1 MKNNRKF
8 FTLVAALI
16 LASALLL
23 TGCIYAITSG
33 PDKGTDYDLDA
44 IGSIS
49 DNSNPNLMTDDAPMS
64 QAEIKAKMDL
74 HTFTEEDF
82 RIRFFSAEQA
92 KHQTEKR
99 KNGEMFSLTHDEIV
113 YLINDSINKYFSN
126 EKIILTNATSFG
138 IIPKEEQQRSPD
150 HVITCYHSNYHEFL
164 VGGGVLVK
172 EANEAYAAMMADIG
186 TIILY
191 RIAMLDSTFVP
202 VRLYEENNNLWL
214 TVEDSKPVSRDGTK
228 TDVKTDPVYWL
239 YVKAQ
244 TGTNGM
250 TKEEY
255 INYILAEKDFVF
267 YGYYQSIAS
276 GMDYGSLTI
285 PEKDF
290 LTAGR
295 FLIQIKGKQSNTDI
309 ILFPT
314 KEITDLNPDIDA
326 LQNEEKT
333 RNHFEYITSKHYHQ
347 YNCYT
352 PTPQYP
358 KNTYLFGEKGDGA
371 GALRVG
377 MSYKELVDT
386 FGIPFGF
393 ETHPREAIY
402 YTSDGEKVIFY
413 LSGDDY
419 SVTEI
424 RGMPFFTPDK
434 TTQSLISGEYD
445 AKKTYSYQITVPG
458 KQKVETVEEQY
469 WRHLPYV
476 TDELIDAAEKTL
488 IAATI
493 EKGDEPTFDYFLEEK
508 DGYLCLGT
516 YIFLKIE
523 NNGTT
528 TYQTLKAL
536 ERISTQSLPE
546 DNAKGWVK

>member
-1 MKNNRKF
+1 MKLQNNRKF

-23 TGCIYAITSG
+23 TGCIYAITSW
-33 PDKGTDYDLDA
+33 PDKGADYDLDA
-44 IGSIS
+44 MGSIS
-49 DNSNPNLMTDDAPMS
+49 DNSNTNLMTDDAPMS

-113 YLINDSINKYFSN
+113 YLINDSISKYFSN

-244 TGTNGM
+244 TETNGM
-250 TKEEY
+250 TKGEY

-295 FLIQIKGKQSNTDI
+295 SLIQIKGKQSNTDT

-326 LQNEEKT
+326 LQNEEKN

-386 FGIPFGF
+386 FGIPYGE
-393 ETHPREAIY
+393 ETSPTRAY
-402 YTSDGEKVIFY
+402 YRTVDHGKLFIH
-413 LSGDDY
+413 LSPADY
-419 SVTEI
+419 SVTRIEGWSSGI
-424 RGMPFFTPDK
+424 TLDK
-434 TTQSLISGEYD
+434 TTQSLISEGYD
-445 AKKTYSYQITVPG
+445 ERFNYYYTVSIPGQTQVEKIPEEGWVWIPLTTDARILAAKERLDARLK
-458 KQKVETVEEQY
+458 E
-469 WRHLPYV
+469 L
-476 TDELIDAAEKTL
+476 DEKE
-488 IAATI
+488 
-493 EKGDEPTFDYFLEEK
+493 GSFPFSVS
-508 DGYLCLGT
+508 
-516 YIFLKIE
+516 E
-523 NNGTT
+523 N
-528 TYQTLKAL
+528 
-536 ERISTQSLPE
+536 
-546 DNAKGWVK
+546 DNALWLSAEVIIGEGDDHRHIIYREIISADAPPSGE